1 MAKDKCIDL
10 VEQALRKAS
19 VNPDQ
24 AADIIDNI
32 KKTQREAKLENLDST
47 LKDQLANQV
56 LKEQQIDKKI
66 KERNAIENE
75 IKIRKAVQSVIV
87 DFKGNEVEGLKAI
100 LVGSNLQKVGSRSSA
115 ALAQLSEFR
124 QLSTSFYEKLRQNNL
139 VELFS
144 TANED
149 IDITDCP

>member
-19 VNPDQ
+19 VNPYQ
-24 AADIIDNI
+24 AANIIDNI
-32 KKTQREAKLENLDST
+32 KKTQREAKLENLDNT

-75 IKIRKAVQSVIV
+75 I
-87 DFKGNEVEGLKAI
+87 
-100 LVGSNLQKVGSRSSA
+100 
-115 ALAQLSEFR
+115 
-124 QLSTSFYEKLRQNNL
+124 
-139 VELFS
+139 
-144 TANED
+144 
-149 IDITDCP
+149 